1 MMSEYVKLA
10 QKVVDAYNNK
20 DVDAFIDMYADG
32 ADVVFPDLSAPNR
45 EEMVT
50 EFHEII
56 EALPD
61 RHFDVSRIVAT
72 EKGAMVECITKGKNT
87 GPLFGNPPSNR
98 ELAVPMIHV
107 YDFIDGK
114 IVRQRTYANY
124 MIMMQQLSGKE
135 R

>member
-1 MMSEYVKLA
+1 MKDYVKLA
-10 QKVVDAYNNK
+10 QKVVDAYNDK
-20 DVDAFIDMYADG
+20 DVDAFIDMYAVD

-72 EKGAMVECITKGKNT
+72 EKGAMVECSTKGKNT
-87 GPLFGNPPSNR
+87 GSLFGMPATNR
-98 ELAVPMIHV
+98 ELALPMIHV
-107 YDFIDGK
+107 YDFEDGK
-114 IVRQRTYANY
+114 VVRQRTYANY
-124 MIMMQQLSGKE
+124 QLMMQQLTGE
-135 R
+135 